1 MKNRKIAVLVK
12 QVIDT
17 RRTENYTLGA
27 NGVVDRNALPAIVN
41 PEDLNALEQAIRLK
55 NQIGN
60 AEIIA
65 ISMGPQR
72 AAEALKEAIYRG
84 ADSAVL
90 VSDRRVAGADTL
102 ATSYALSLAIRKI
115 GADLVFAGRQTIDGD
130 TAHVGPQV
138 AQALGTPQV
147 TYAEQVTA
155 DGEDHLIIKRRLD
168 NGYEIVRTSIPAVI
182 TVTGSADRCRPCNV
196 RRLLEYRNTDVT
208 VWSADDLGG
217 DVSRFGLAGSP
228 TQVLKSEPIVTE
240 TKGSVTLT
248 SSDEDLANLV
258 NQLIAN
264 RSID

>member
-17 RRTENYTLGA
+17 RRTENYTLGE

-60 AEIIA
+60 AEIVA

-84 ADSAVL
+84 ADSGIL

-102 ATSYALSLAIRKI
+102 ATSYALSLAVRKV
-115 GADLVFAGRQTIDGD
+115 GADIVFAGRQTIDGD

-138 AQALGTPQV
+138 AQALGVPQV
-147 TYAEQVTA
+147 TYAEEVTA
-155 DGEDHLIIKRRLD
+155 DGEDHLIVKRRLD
-168 NGYEIVRTSIPAVI
+168 NGYEMVRTSIPAVI
-182 TVTGSADRCRPCNV
+182 TVMGTAAKCRPCNV
-196 RRLLEYRNTDVT
+196 RRLLEYRKADVT

-217 DVSRFGLAGSP
+217 DVARFGLAGSP
-228 TQVLKSEPIVTE
+228 TQVIKSEPIVTQ

-248 SSDEDLANLV
+248 SSDEDLTNLV

-264 RSID
+264 RTID